1 MSDSPDNGSNRMP
14 SHEPEVN
21 KAPVRKKMGLGRG
34 LDALLGES
42 IGATGHSAME
52 IGQGIGA
59 EEIAINSAAAANAS
73 ARREGVS
80 LIAVADI
87 HPNPNQPRRHF
98 AEAALDELAKS
109 IARHGVIQPVVLRP
123 YDGKYQIV
131 AGERRWRAAQRAQIH
146 QIPALVRVLT
156 DAETLEIALIENI
169 QRQDL
174 NPIEEA
180 EAYKR
185 LSDEFG
191 HSQAALANIVEK
203 SRSHV
208 ANMMRLLELPVLLR
222 DMVIEGQLQMG
233 HARALLSSDDAVQL
247 AAIVVKQGLSVRAT
261 EELVR
266 RAKKGDSST
275 RPPRALAKGSET
287 NADIKAVESYL
298 GDLLGLKVRIHQGGS
313 ASAGTVSFDYASLDQ
328 LDMLCQRLTGEKF

>member
-1 MSDSPDNGSNRMP
+1 MNDIPENGP

-21 KAPVRKKMGLGRG
+21 KAPARKKMGLGRG

-52 IGQGIGA
+52 IGQGIGPD
-59 EEIAINSAAAANAS
+59 EIANNSATLAAK
-73 ARREGVS
+73 RDGVS
-80 LIAVADI
+80 LVSVADI

-98 AEAALDELAKS
+98 AEAALEELAKS
-109 IARHGVIQPVVLRP
+109 IARHGVIQPIVLRP
-123 YDGKYQIV
+123 FEGKYQIV

-146 QIPALVRVLT
+146 QIPALVRELS

-191 HSQAALANIVEK
+191 HSQAALAAIVEK

-208 ANMMRLLELPVLLR
+208 ANMMRLLELPLLLR

-247 AAIVVKQGLSVRAT
+247 AAVVVKQGLSVRAT
-261 EELVR
+261 EALVR
-266 RAKKGDSST
+266 RAKKGAGTDRPQRSSV
-275 RPPRALAKGSET
+275 ASAET

-298 GDLLGLKVRIHQGGS
+298 GDLLGLKVRIQQGVS

-328 LDMLCQRLTGEKF
+328 LDMLCQRITGEKF